1 MVGREVGEG
10 KEGEGGRECM
20 SEGRHACRQAGSE
33 RKAGRQR
40 VVCYLRALFGNMFL
54 FRLTYWKIISPV
66 RMVACQ
72 LMVHQIFL

>member
-1 MVGREVGEG
+1 MRAKKGRAAGSDVCQKVG
-10 KEGEGGRECM
+10 M
-20 SEGRHACRQAGSE
+20 HAGRQAGSE

-40 VVCYLRALFGNMFL
+40 VVCNLRALFGNLFL